1 MESWGFYEQKKAR
14 NPLSDLEKAYDE
26 LHQRDSKAQN
36 ISIVAAYMKT
46 TDAPFNIPM
55 QGRYVN
61 DVVDSLKTEY
71 SDTNVDVRQTDHKAA
86 AY

>member
-1 MESWGFYEQKKAR
+1 
-14 NPLSDLEKAYDE
+14 
-26 LHQRDSKAQN
+26 
-36 ISIVAAYMKT
+36 MKT

-55 QGRYVN
+55 QGRYVD